1 MLHYFDIRKWPYGL
15 WIVPIGL
22 LLYLPM
28 LGGSHLFDWDEINFA
43 EIARE
48 MIVTGDW
55 LKLQMAYEPFYE
67 KPPFFFW
74 MQALSMKYF
83 GISSFGA
90 RLPNALIGVIT
101 LWTLYTVGKR
111 LQGNGFGM
119 LWAMLYAVSMLPFL
133 YFKSALIDPTFNLF
147 IFLAIYFLAQMTES
161 WEFVPSN
168 RRKKRRFRA
177 MRLCGLFMGLAILTK
192 GPVAL
197 FLFSLVFVA
206 YFIMSMFRRIVRLN
220 EAIMMFVS
228 MGFILGIWTLIYVQ
242 QEGWAFFG
250 AFLKRHFELGSQAD
264 AGHGGFIGY
273 HVLVLFVG
281 TFPCAPLIFSAWKKR
296 EAYSALTQNFM
307 LWMLITLFTVLVVFE
322 LVQTKIMHYS
332 SLAYFPITYLAS
344 LRLWMIA
351 KHKEVLLWWE
361 ISLLILLSLLF
372 AVAMVLIYFIGN
384 TPSLL
389 WTNLTIN
396 DVFALDNL
404 KASVVWPSSI
414 LWLSALFFIGM
425 LVSLFMANRGP
436 GKGAVIGII
445 LSVSI
450 LAQSIVYLVVPRI
463 EGYTQR
469 AAIEIYKELAEKDV
483 VVVTYG
489 FKTYADHF
497 YLKRNPED
505 IAHFEEINAA
515 TVNGLTVYVVTRSN
529 VVQNK
534 GVPSEWTFL
543 ENRNGFVLY
552 EIPEEAFPNP

>member
-48 MIVTGDW
+48 MIVTRDW
-55 LKLQMAYEPFYE
+55 LKLQMAFEPFYE

-74 MQALSMKYF
+74 MQALSMKCF

-90 RLPNALIGVIT
+90 RLPNALIGVFT
-101 LWTLYTVGKR
+101 LWTVYTIGKR
-111 LQGNGFGM
+111 LQGSGFGM
-119 LWAMLYAVSMLPFL
+119 LWAMVYAVSILPFL

-197 FLFSLVFVA
+197 FLFCLVFVA
-206 YFIMSMFRRIVRLN
+206 YFIISRFRRIVGLN
-220 EAIMMFVS
+220 EAIVMFVS
-228 MGFILGIWTLIYVQ
+228 MCLVLGIWTLLYVQ

-250 AFLKRHFELGSQAD
+250 AFLQRHFELGGQAD
-264 AGHGGFIGY
+264 AGHGGFMGY

-281 TFPCAPLIFSAWKKR
+281 TFPCAPLIFLAWKKR
-296 EAYSALTQNFM
+296 DEKSALTQNFM
-307 LWMLITLFTVLVVFE
+307 LWMVVTLLTVLVVFE
-322 LVQTKIMHYS
+322 VVQTKIMHYS

-344 LRLWMIA
+344 LRLWMLA
-351 KHKEVLLWWE
+351 KHQEALRWWE
-361 ISLLILLSLLF
+361 TSLLLLLSLLF

-384 TPSLL
+384 SPSLL
-389 WTNLTIN
+389 WTNIAIN

-404 KASVVWPSSI
+404 KASVVWPPSI
-414 LWLSALFFIGM
+414 LYLAGLFFVGM
-425 LVSLFMANRGP
+425 LISLYISKRGH
-436 GKGAVIGII
+436 GKGAVLGII
-445 LSVSI
+445 LSVSV
-450 LAQSIVYLVVPRI
+450 LVQSLVYLVVPRI

-469 AAIEIYKELAEKDV
+469 AAIEMYKELAEKDV

-497 YLKRNPED
+497 YLKRNPGD
-505 IAHFEEINAA
+505 IAHFEEVNTK
-515 TVNGLTVYVVTRSN
+515 TVNGRPVYVVTRSN
-529 VVQNK
+529 VVKNK
-534 GVPSEWTFL
+534 GVPSEWKL
-543 ENRNGFVLY
+543 LSNRNGFVLY
-552 EIPEEAFPNP
+552 MIAEEFLPNP

>member
-1 MLHYFDIRKWPYGL
+1 MLHYFDIRKWPYGV

-22 LLYLPM
+22 VLYLPM

-48 MIVTGDW
+48 MIVTRDW
-55 LKLQMAYEPFYE
+55 LKLQMAFEPFYE

-74 MQALSMKYF
+74 MQALSMKCF

-101 LWTLYTVGKR
+101 LCTVYTIGKR
-111 LQGNGFGM
+111 LQGSDFGM
-119 LWAMLYAVSMLPFL
+119 LWAMVYAVSMLPFL

-147 IFLAIYFLAQMTES
+147 TFLAIYFLAQMTES

-206 YFIMSMFRRIVRLN
+206 YFIISRFRRIVGLN
-220 EAIMMFVS
+220 EAIVMLVS
-228 MGFILGIWTLIYVQ
+228 MGLVLGIWTLLYVQ

-250 AFLKRHFELGSQAD
+250 AFVQRHFELGGQAD
-264 AGHGGFIGY
+264 AGHGGFMGY

-281 TFPCAPLIFSAWKKR
+281 TFPCAPLIFLAWKKR
-296 EAYSALTQNFM
+296 DVNSALTQNFM
-307 LWMLITLFTVLVVFE
+307 LWMVVTLLTVLVVFE
-322 LVQTKIMHYS
+322 VVQTKIIHYS

-344 LRLWMIA
+344 LRLWMLA
-351 KHKEVLLWWE
+351 KHQEALRWWE
-361 ISLLILLSLLF
+361 ISLLLLLSLLF
-372 AVAMVLIYFIGN
+372 AVAIVLIYFIGN
-384 TPSLL
+384 SPSLL
-389 WTNLTIN
+389 STNISIN
-396 DVFALDNL
+396 DIFALDNL
-404 KASVVWPSSI
+404 TASVVWPPSI
-414 LWLSALFFIGM
+414 LYLAGLFFVGM
-425 LVSLFMANRGP
+425 LVSLYISIRGH
-436 GKGAVIGII
+436 GKGAVLGII
-445 LSVSI
+445 LSVSV
-450 LAQSIVYLVVPRI
+450 LVQTLVYLVVPRI

-469 AAIEIYKELAEKDV
+469 AAIEMYKELAEKDV

-497 YLKRNPED
+497 YLKRNPGD
-505 IAHFEEINAA
+505 IAHFEEVNTKTIN
-515 TVNGLTVYVVTRSN
+515 GRPVYVVTRSN
-529 VVQNK
+529 VVKNK
-534 GVPSEWTFL
+534 GVPSEWKL
-543 ENRNGFVLY
+543 LSNRNGFALY
-552 EIPEEAFPNP
+552 MIAEEFLPNP

>member
-1 MLHYFDIRKWPYGL
+1 MLHWFDIRRWPYGL
-15 WIVPIGL
+15 WIIPMGL
-22 LLYLPM
+22 MLYLPM
-28 LGGSHLFDWDEINFA
+28 LGSSHLFDWDEINFA

-48 MIVTGDW
+48 MLVTGDW
-55 LKLQMAYEPFYE
+55 IKLQMAFEPFYE

-74 MQALSMKYF
+74 MQALSMKYM

-90 RLPNALIGVIT
+90 RLPNALIGVVT

-111 LQGNGFGM
+111 LQGRGFGM
-119 LWAMLYAVSMLPFL
+119 LWAMVYAVSMLPFL

-161 WEFVPSN
+161 WEFVPTS

-177 MRLCGLFMGLAILTK
+177 MRLCGLFMGLAMLTK

-197 FLFSLVFVA
+197 FLFSLVFAA
-206 YFIMSMFRRIVRLN
+206 YFIMSRFRRIVRIN
-220 EAIMMFVS
+220 EAIMMLVS
-228 MGFILGIWTLIYVQ
+228 MSLVLGIWTLLYVQ

-250 AFLKRHFELGSQAD
+250 AFLQRHFELGGQAD
-264 AGHGGFIGY
+264 AGHGGFMGY
-273 HVLVLFVG
+273 HVLVLILG

-296 EAYSALTQNFM
+296 DEYSALTQNFI
-307 LWMLITLFTVLVVFE
+307 LWMVITLITVLVVFE

-344 LRLWMIA
+344 LRLWMLA
-351 KHKEVLLWWE
+351 KHKEALRWWE
-361 ISLLILLSLLF
+361 ISLLILLSSLF
-372 AVAMVLIYFIGN
+372 AAAMVLIYFIGN
-384 TPSLL
+384 NPSLL
-389 WTNLTIN
+389 WENVRIN

-404 KASVVWPSSI
+404 KAVVVWPASI
-414 LWLSALFFIGM
+414 LWLAGLFFVGM
-425 LVSLFMANRGP
+425 LVSLFVANRGHSKA
-436 GKGAVIGII
+436 GVMGII

-450 LAQSIVYLVVPRI
+450 LVQSIVYLVVPRI

-469 AAIEIYKELAEKDV
+469 AAIEMYKDFSDQDV

-497 YLKRNPED
+497 YLKRKSID
-505 IAHFEEINAA
+505 IAHFEDVNTA
-515 TVNGLTVYVVTRSN
+515 TVKGRVVYVVTRSN
-529 VVQNK
+529 VVENK

-543 ENRNGFVLY
+543 ENRNGFILY
-552 EIPEEAFPNP
+552 EIPKEFLPNP